1 MSDGEHVVLILKIYY
16 LIQPRKRK
24 ISPKLNIHE
33 ESFRKGKIKDKKFYY
48 FQLFKFISAVFC
60 RGGQGPPV
68 LKVVGAVA
76 PLPHL
81 LRRPWY
87 VFYASMYVHM

>member
-1 MSDGEHVVLILKIYY
+1 MISQGKCWTVNTLWLILKIYY

-33 ESFRKGKIKDKKFYY
+33 QGFRKGKMRDKKFHY

-60 RGGQGPPV
+60 RGARSPCLHSWGGGGV
-68 LKVVGAVA
+68 IE
-76 PLPHL
+76 
-81 LRRPWY
+81 
-87 VFYASMYVHM
+87 